1 MSRSSLNKAL
11 LSVLYFAV
19 TLFSLASRAT
29 PIEKKAL
36 ESQESVQAL
45 AARPLG
51 NAPTNKEATHYI
63 VSIGD
68 KKTNADPIP
77 NYVPFWLLQYRG
89 EILVKRY
96 LQFKG
101 WDYNK
106 DGLIDQLVELND
118 HGETIGAY
126 YDFDF
131 DGKIDD
137 SEKLLPMS
145 ELGAK
150 APSQ

>member
-1 MSRSSLNKAL
+1 MSRSSLYKAL

-19 TLFSLASRAT
+19 TLFSLASKAT
-29 PIEKKAL
+29 PIENKASD
-36 ESQESVQAL
+36 SQESIQTL
-45 AARPLG
+45 PARPLVD
-51 NAPTNKEATHYI
+51 TSINKEATHYI

-68 KKTNADPIP
+68 TKVNADPIP

-106 DGLIDQLVELND
+106 DGLIDQLIELND

-131 DGKIDD
+131 DGNIDD
-137 SEKLLPMS
+137 SEKLLSMP
-145 ELGAK
+145 
-150 APSQ
+150 